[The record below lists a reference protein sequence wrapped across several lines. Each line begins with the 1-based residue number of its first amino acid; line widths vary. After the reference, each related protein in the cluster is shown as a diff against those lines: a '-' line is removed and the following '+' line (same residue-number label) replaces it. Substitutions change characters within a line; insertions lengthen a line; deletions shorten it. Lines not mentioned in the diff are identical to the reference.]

1 MVDRFCIS
9 CFLPGSQFSTQSL
22 VRSVHPLQVFAQCPM
37 MTERVSN
44 EKVLLVHTGMTV
56 HVIPWETGHWLLAQ
70 KWRAAGSC
78 GVWTFWGLKPI
89 SKYATEFLNG
99 HTVKSLSQLSEH
111 WDQAAARSSMCL
123 LTEQVQAP
131 ATHFTYGSAQVKHT
145 ARAELRS
152 GGST

>member
-44 EKVLLVHTGMTV
+44 EKVLLVHTGTTV
-56 HVIPWETGHWLLAQ
+56 RVIPWETGHWLLAQ
-70 KWRAAGSC
+70 KWRVAGSC
-78 GVWTFWGLKPI
+78 GAWTFWGLKPI
-89 SKYATEFLNG
+89 SRYATEFLNG
-99 HTVKSLSQLSEH
+99 HTVKVTESAVRALG
-111 WDQAAARSSMCL
+111 SSCS
-123 LTEQVQAP
+123 TEQHVSP
-131 ATHFTYGSAQVKHT
+131 HRTSTSSSHTLHLWITQVKHT
-145 ARAELRS
+145 AWAELRS